1 MGQRTSQSRAKSWRR
16 FGVASTVD
24 SATRGHCGHVDPGLP
39 FSPEGKGSD
48 MMRRPR
54 TAADFAVLGVLAP
67 GGLLTV
73 EQLAQ
78 QARLTAWSVRS
89 ALLRLQ
95 SRGLIMDCRHRGRW
109 TITQRGRG
117 EWAAKGRRF
126 TL

>member
-1 MGQRTSQSRAKSWRR
+1 MSI
-16 FGVASTVD
+16 
-24 SATRGHCGHVDPGLP
+24 PGCLLR
-39 FSPEGKGSD
+39 EGKGCD

-73 EQLAQ
+73 DQLAQ

-109 TITQRGRG
+109 AITPRGRG

>member
-1 MGQRTSQSRAKSWRR
+1 
-16 FGVASTVD
+16 
-24 SATRGHCGHVDPGLP
+24 
-39 FSPEGKGSD
+39 

-78 QARLTAWSVRS
+78 QARLTSWTVRS

-95 SRGLIMDCRHRGRW
+95 SRGLIMDCQHRGRW
-109 TITQRGRG
+109 AITPRGRG